1 MTLDAKIF
9 DAFFKPTKAEKGVQ
23 KKTKPVMV
31 YNKKT
36 GKHAV
41 YSSAYYFINKFG
53 LSNRIVLGRLNKN
66 QVGRSGHW
74 FYCYVD
80 PVDSKITEQRLYQAV
95 MNHIAGI

>member
-1 MTLDAKIF
+1 MALDAKIF
-9 DAFFKPTKAEKGVQ
+9 EAFFQPTKAEKVPQ

-36 GKHAV
+36 GKYAV
-41 YSSAYYFINKFG
+41 YASAYYFINKYG
-53 LSNRIVLGRLNKN
+53 LSNRVVLGRLNKD

-80 PVDSKITEQRLYQAV
+80 PVDSKITETRLY
-95 MNHIAGI
+95 